1 VGVPSG
7 VFSILALYLGVPNFP
22 ELIRAIWRREEI
34 LQQLIVASKSI
45 GETKLEAKLEEAV
58 SKIKRHIIFSASL
71 YL

>member
-1 VGVPSG
+1 
-7 VFSILALYLGVPNFP
+7 
-22 ELIRAIWRREEI
+22 LIRAIWRREEI

>member
-1 VGVPSG
+1 
-7 VFSILALYLGVPNFP
+7 
-22 ELIRAIWRREEI
+22 LIRAIWRREEI

-58 SKIKRHIIFSASL
+58 SKIKRLIIFSASL